1 MSKKIAIPSPFPAR
15 LALVGSTL
23 YGARWKGPLA
33 RALGYSRITIN
44 RWVRGA
50 PRGPDVDRELVEL
63 LADFEARSGEL
74 RAAMER
80 FLAKH

>member
-1 MSKKIAIPSPFPAR
+1 
-15 LALVGSTL
+15 
-23 YGARWKGPLA
+23 
-33 RALGYSRITIN
+33 
-44 RWVRGA
+44 VRGA